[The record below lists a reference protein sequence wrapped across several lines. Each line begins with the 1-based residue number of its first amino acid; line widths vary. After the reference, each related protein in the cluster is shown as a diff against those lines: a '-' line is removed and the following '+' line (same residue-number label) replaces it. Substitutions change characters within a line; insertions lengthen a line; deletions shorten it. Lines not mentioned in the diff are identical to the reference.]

1 MGKISFSQS
10 GEDLIIDYLFNALG
24 ITLGVYVDVGA
35 NDPVHLSNTFFFYQ
49 RNWRGFCVEPQPHL
63 CSRLRKMRSR
73 DTVINAGIGAKDGVL
88 MFYEMEPDTLS
99 TFSQDAAE
107 TYAKKGHAVKRR
119 VELPMLS
126 VETFINQNPEAKNID
141 LLSLD
146 IEADETPI
154 VAQLINY
161 GVRPKVI
168 VCETRAYSPDL
179 NGRYEV
185 EKVDAIRALGYD
197 VYADTFINTI
207 FLDKGLRERGAAGL
221 RDENA

>member
-1 MGKISFSQS
+1 
-10 GEDLIIDYLFNALG
+10 
-24 ITLGVYVDVGA
+24 
-35 NDPVHLSNTFFFYQ
+35 
-49 RNWRGFCVEPQPHL
+49 
-63 CSRLRKMRSR
+63 
-73 DTVINAGIGAKDGVL
+73 
-88 MFYEMEPDTLS
+88 
-99 TFSQDAAE
+99 
-107 TYAKKGHAVKRR
+107 
-119 VELPMLS
+119 MLS